1 MGRSRRMS
9 EITFLDVIRA
19 LGAFLSGGA
28 LIGMMSEFRQRRKDQ
43 STDKHDIVNQF
54 QENMDKQSLRIAKLE
69 EQNEELFN
77 KIFSLQEEVR
87 ETKTKKEQA
96 EFLLAVQKEASHKL
110 KEDLLEEKESKAS
123 VIEQNTRLIQ
133 ENERLRIEVM
143 RLEKRLRELHIT
155 LEEDT

>member
-1 MGRSRRMS
+1 MQDVN
-9 EITFLDVIRA
+9 FLDVIRA

-28 LIGMMSEFRQRRKDQ
+28 LIGLMSEIRQRRKDQ

-54 QENMDKQSLRIAKLE
+54 QENMDKQSIRIAKLE

-77 KIFSLQEEVR
+77 KIFNLQEEVR

-110 KEDLLEEKESKAS
+110 SEDLDEEKKEKAN

-133 ENERLRIEVM
+133 ENERLRIEVT
-143 RLEKRLRELHIT
+143 RLETRLRELHVN
-155 LEEDT
+155 LDDT

>member
-1 MGRSRRMS
+1 MGRSRRML
-9 EITFLDVIRA
+9 ETAIIDIIKA

-28 LIGMMSEFRQRRKDQ
+28 LIGMMAEFRQRRKEQ

-77 KIFSLQEEVR
+77 RIFGLQEEVR

-110 KEDLLEEKESKAS
+110 NEDLLEEKQSKAS

-133 ENERLRIEVM
+133 ENERLRIEVT

-155 LEEDT
+155 LEDT